1 MSETTETQQRRVAV
15 VTGGSRGIGRA
26 IACRLAADGCDVAV
40 VYAGNEE
47 AAAQTVA
54 AIEESGGCARAWK
67 CDVASAEE
75 TAAVCKEI
83 VEAMGPVSVLV
94 NNAGIVRDKLLGRM
108 GEEDF
113 DRVVDVNLKGAFNM
127 VKALY
132 RNWLKSKGDA
142 RIVNISS
149 VVGLMGNA
157 GQVNYAASKAG
168 LIGLT
173 KSVARELAPR
183 GVTCNAVAPGFI
195 VTEMTDALSDEVRK
209 QYDASIPL
217 GRMGSAD
224 DVAAVVSF
232 LASPAAGYVT
242 GEVVRVDGG
251 LRM

>member
-1 MSETTETQQRRVAV
+1 MSESTETQQRRVAL

-26 IACRLAADGCDVAV
+26 IALRLAADGCAVAV
-40 VYAGNEE
+40 VYAGNE
-47 AAAQTVA
+47 AAAAETVA
-54 AIEESGGCARAWK
+54 AIEQAGGCARAWR
-67 CDVASAEE
+67 CDVASTEE
-75 TAAVCKEI
+75 TASVCKEV
-83 VEAMGPVSVLV
+83 VEALGPVSVLV
-94 NNAGIVRDKLLGRM
+94 NNAGIARDKLLGRM

-132 RNWLKSKGDA
+132 RNWLRSKGDA
-142 RIVNISS
+142 RIVNVSS

-195 VTEMTDALSDEVRK
+195 ATEMTDALPEEARKRYDE
-209 QYDASIPL
+209 SIPL
-217 GRMGSAD
+217 GRMGTAE

-232 LASPAAGYVT
+232 LASPQAGYIT